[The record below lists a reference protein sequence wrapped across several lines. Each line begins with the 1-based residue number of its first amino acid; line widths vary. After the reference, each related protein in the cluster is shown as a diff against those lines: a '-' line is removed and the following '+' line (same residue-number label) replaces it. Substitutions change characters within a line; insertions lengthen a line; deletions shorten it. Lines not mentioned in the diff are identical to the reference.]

1 MVHSTPEHIAVA
13 SFGVHMMIGAHSLL
27 FPRCLADTQ
36 DRNIST
42 VCADIITDVDG
53 AVLEVGIL
61 PTVSLC
67 L

>member
-1 MVHSTPEHIAVA
+1 MVHSTTEHIAVA
-13 SFGVHMMIGAHSLL
+13 SFGAQTMTGAHS
-27 FPRCLADTQ
+27 FFSPRRLADNQ

-42 VCADIITDVDG
+42 VCADIITDIDG